1 MADNATGIT
10 MVFATSGFTCEII
23 DVTPPK
29 FTRGKVDT
37 THQGTVT
44 ARTSI
49 PTDLIDW
56 DDATITFAFDP
67 GTDPPAN
74 AGETI
79 TITWPAADT
88 WQFTGYFTE
97 YGGEAPLDDKMVG
110 TAVLGISGDVT
121 IA

>member
-1 MADNATGIT
+1 MVDIATGIT

-23 DVTPPK
+23 DVTSPK
-29 FTRGKVDT
+29 YTRGKVDT
-37 THQGTVT
+37 THQGTTT

-56 DDATITFAFDP
+56 DDCVITFAFDA

-74 AGETI
+74 AGEQI
-79 TITWPAADT
+79 TITFPDAST
-88 WQFTGYFTE
+88 WVFTGYFTE

-110 TAVLGISGDVT
+110 SATLGISGDVAIT
-121 IA
+121 